1 MKKTSIAAVMF
12 IIACA
17 LFLCAC
23 RQAPPAPGPTPGPS
37 PVPKPEDVTYN
48 SEIEAMVVGRNITVE
63 NTFKSGYFRK
73 NSTIFDKK
81 LAMLSC
87 SFACSSSL
95 DDAKKAL
102 SSMYFDDI
110 FGFQNDGSDVNG
122 CSYVFGHRSVDNYE
136 LVAVHI
142 QGLGYGPEWSGNL
155 YVGNADEREKDHVG
169 FDIAGEKVYTALK
182 DYVAENLADK
192 NLKIWISGYSR
203 AGGISCVLACD
214 IIDGKELDVTSSN
227 IYVYTFEAPVSVSA
241 RRAIKGAVKY
251 TCIHNIVVEADIVP
265 HLLPSSYGMARPG
278 RDRVTSADPDYVN
291 SCLHEIIGDDANMP
305 EFSATADY
313 STPAEYLAYLI
324 GEIENAKAENPEVP
338 SLESREKY
346 VSTVQER
353 IRYLAEVLL
362 KDNGAGENGLI
373 AYVKEMI
380 EDAPLS
386 LYSVWVTNKDGFYEG
401 SDNPSVKGLKQILE
415 ECGVTYD
422 DASLK
427 NACSLLPSLL
437 LNEGLVQLV
446 VKFINFNDPGFRNNA
461 MYTVNCHYPGVVY
474 SLLKKM

>member
-1 MKKTSIAAVMF
+1 MKKSSIVAVI

-23 RQAPPAPGPTPGPS
+23 RQDPPAPGPTPGPS
-37 PVPKPEDVTYN
+37 PEPKPEVVTYS
-48 SEIEAMVVGRNITVE
+48 SEIEALVVSRNITVE
-63 NTFKSGYFRK
+63 NTYKSGYFRK
-73 NSTIFDKK
+73 NSTMFDKE
-81 LAMLSC
+81 LALLSC
-87 SFACSSSL
+87 SFAHSSSL
-95 DDAKKAL
+95 DDAEKAMTA
-102 SSMYFDDI
+102 MYFDDI
-110 FGFQNDGSDVNG
+110 SGFRNDDSDVNG
-122 CSYVFGHRSVDNYE
+122 CSYAFGHRAVDNYE
-136 LVAVHI
+136 LVAVYI
-142 QGLGYGPEWSGNL
+142 RGLGYGPEWSGNL
-155 YVGNADEREKDHVG
+155 NVGTSDASNGDHTG
-169 FDIAGEKVYTALK
+169 FDVAGAKVYVALK
-182 DYVAENLADK
+182 DYIDKNLADK
-192 NLKIWISGYSR
+192 DLKIWISGFSR

-214 IIDGKELDVTSSN
+214 IIDGKELNVTSSN
-227 IYVYTFEAPVSVSA
+227 MYVYTFEAPVSVST
-241 RRAIKGAVKY
+241 RRAVKEAVKY

-278 RDRVTSADPDYVN
+278 RDTVIGADPDYVN
-291 SCLHEIIGDDANMP
+291 SCIHEIIGDDANMP

-313 STPAEYLAYLI
+313 STPAEYLTYLI
-324 GEIENAKAENPEVP
+324 GEIEDAKAEDPEVP

-373 AYVKEMI
+373 AYVEEMI

-386 LYSVWVTNKDGFYEG
+386 LFSVWVSNKDGFYEG

-422 DASLK
+422 DESLK

-446 VKFINFNDPGFRNNA
+446 VEFINLDDPGFRNNA

-474 SLLKKM
+474 SLVKNM